1 MQRATVTLEGP
12 DAAVVR
18 AALMPEAGRD
28 IPKAR
33 VRVAGTARAVRILV
47 EAEDTGTLR
56 AALNSYLRW
65 ADVALRV
72 RQEAHP

>member
-12 DAAVVR
+12 GAAVVR
-18 AALMPEAGRD
+18 AALRPEAGRD

-33 VRVAGTARAVRILV
+33 VTIAGSGRTVAIAVR
-47 EAEDTGTLR
+47 AEDTGTLR

-65 ADVALRV
+65 ADVALGV
-72 RQEAHP
+72 RQEARP

>member
-12 DAAVVR
+12 DAPMVQ
-18 AALMPEAGRD
+18 AALRPEAGRD

-33 VRVAGTARAVRILV
+33 VRVSGNARALRILV
-47 EAEDTGTLR
+47 EAQDMGALR

-72 RQEAHP
+72 REEARP